1 MVKLRWTREG
11 VRFTDHSR
19 NFTATAGEYDVS
31 DEQADEYLAHHSAGW
46 ERVEDD
52 DSDSGETE
60 STDEPETIDPSDYT
74 LDELEDVLDGT
85 DADSETL
92 HDLEGEGDDRKGAHE
107 IIDAVA
113 GE

>member
-1 MVKLRWTREG
+1 MPRLRWTRED
-11 VRFTDHSR
+11 VRFTDRAR

-31 DEQADEYLAHHSAGW
+31 DEQADEYLDHPSGGW

-52 DSDSGETE
+52 DSDSSDTE
-60 STDEPETIDPSDYT
+60 SSDESETIDPSDYT
-74 LDELEDVLDGT
+74 LDELEEALDGT
-85 DADSETL
+85 DADAEAL
-92 HDLEGEGDDRKGAHE
+92 HERESEGDDRVGAHE